1 MNRPPT
7 RRRVVALLA
16 GLPALACPA
25 LAHATSLPKIV
36 VAKDPNCGCCAGWV
50 DHLRAAGFSAEVN
63 DTPRVNA
70 VKARL
75 GVPPELAS
83 CHTAE
88 IGRYVIEGH
97 VPASAIVR
105 LLKELPE
112 GKGLAVPGMPTG
124 SPGMEV
130 EGSPP
135 DTYEVILFG
144 AFGQRPFARF
154 RGATELPG

>member
-1 MNRPPT
+1 MKRQPT
-7 RRRVVALLA
+7 RRHAVALLA
-16 GLPALACPA
+16 GLPALACA
-25 LAHATSLPKIV
+25 GRVRATAQPWIV

-50 DHLRAAGFSAEVN
+50 DHLRAAGFTAEVN

-75 GVPPELAS
+75 GVPAELAS
-83 CHTAE
+83 CHTGE

-105 LLKELPE
+105 LLSEQPE
-112 GKGLAVPGMPTG
+112 AKGLAVPGMPTG

-130 EGSPP
+130 EGSAP

-144 AFGQRPFARF
+144 AFGQRTFARF
-154 RGATELPG
+154 RGTTELPV